1 MGALRRGNWF
11 YPILSDFMSITGK
24 LFLGPSQNFPY
35 LRKIKLKTFTVKIN
49 RDSKKNFPK
58 KTDYLSRQMIS
69 ISISSY
75 AQVTSVKFAFWHI
88 FFSFKAW
95 SIRCGFWIELFFFLP
110 IFLKNIVCRE
120 KNSVW
125 RVNPLKSTKPYDK
138 EIIILSCLLGYCSRS
153 S

>member
-58 KTDYLSRQMIS
+58 KTR
-69 ISISSY
+69 
-75 AQVTSVKFAFWHI
+75 
-88 FFSFKAW
+88 
-95 SIRCGFWIELFFFLP
+95 LFIQTDDFN
-110 IFLKNIVCRE
+110 K
-120 KNSVW
+120 
-125 RVNPLKSTKPYDK
+125 YQ
-138 EIIILSCLLGYCSRS
+138 
-153 S
+153 

>member
-1 MGALRRGNWF
+1 MGALRRESWF
-11 YPILSDFMSITGK
+11 YPILSDFISITAK
-24 LFLGPSQNFPY
+24 HFLGSSQNFPY

-58 KTDYLSRQMIS
+58 KTRQMIS

-75 AQVTSVKFAFWHI
+75 AQVTLVKFTFWH
-88 FFSFKAW
+88 FFFNFKAW
-95 SIRCGFWIELFFFLP
+95 SVRCWFWIEVFFFLP
-110 IFLKNIVCRE
+110 ISLKNIVCRE

-138 EIIILSCLLGYCSRS
+138 EIIILFCLLGYCSRS
-153 S
+153 W